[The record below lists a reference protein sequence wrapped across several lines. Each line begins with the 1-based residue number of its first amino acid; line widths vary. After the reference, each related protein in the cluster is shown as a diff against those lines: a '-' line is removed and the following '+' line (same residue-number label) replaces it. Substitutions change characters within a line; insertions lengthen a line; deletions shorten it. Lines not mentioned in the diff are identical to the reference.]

1 MMKNPDFA
9 VGSRKSATAKVWLV
23 HEPDRTTVNDK
34 SLEDY
39 FGRTDLVMSALAP
52 LKVTGTLGQLSIKCR
67 VRGGGLS
74 AQADAFSLGAA
85 RVLVAHNPDLRKQLK
100 DAELLKRDPREHERM
115 KYGLAKRRKRFQWT
129 KR

>member
-1 MMKNPDFA
+1 MSNPSQFA
-9 VGSRKSATAKVWLV
+9 TGSRKNAIAKVWLLP
-23 HEPDRTTVNDK
+23 EPDQTEVNGK

-39 FGRTDLVMSALAP
+39 FGRADLVQCATAP
-52 LKVTGTLGQLSIKCR
+52 LRVAGTAGEIGIKCR
-67 VRGGGLS
+67 VAGGGLS
-74 AQADAFSLGAA
+74 AQAAAIALGTA
-85 RVLVAHNPDLRKQLK
+85 RALVALKPDLRKPLK